1 MHIVSNAFNAC
12 PAAPPVLPD
21 RRRLIAA
28 GLCTA
33 LAGWT
38 RAAGAATYSL
48 DDSASVVQRR
58 MLDMQWRSVS
68 PAGRGSNTVDG
79 RTLVSLSLDTRRWA
93 GRHGRVW
100 MGLAPQPL
108 ACVLS
113 WTTGGR
119 LAAGRLEPGQRT
131 AVYDALVPVAPLT
144 DTLVLLVSA
153 DGRELQAAQQLHI
166 SYELEVA

>member
-1 MHIVSNAFNAC
+1 MHNPSHGFNALH
-12 PAAPPVLPD
+12 AAPPVLPD

-33 LAGWT
+33 LAGWA
-38 RAAGAATYSL
+38 RAAGAATYPI

-58 MLDMQWRSVS
+58 TLDMQWRSAS
-68 PAGRGSNTVDG
+68 PAARGSNTVE
-79 RTLVSLSLDTRRWA
+79 RHTLVSLSLDTRRWA
-93 GRHGRVW
+93 GQHGRVW
-100 MGLAPQPL
+100 MGLAPQPV

-119 LAAGRLEPGQRT
+119 LAAGRLEPGQRI
-131 AVYDALVPVAPLT
+131 AVYDGLVPVVPLT

-153 DGRELQAAQQLHI
+153 DGRELQAAQQVRI
-166 SYELEVA
+166 TYELEVA